1 MSFKSFLKLVEIQTK
16 VASVIPFLLGS
27 LYAIYRFNTFNVKN
41 FLLMFVSLLC
51 FDMATTAIN
60 NYMDF
65 KNANRKHGYGYESHN
80 AIVRDNL
87 KESAVIAAIYI
98 LVACAILF
106 GVLLFINTNIIV
118 LILGGISFV
127 IGILYSF
134 GPFPISRTPFGE
146 IFSGVTMGF
155 IIPFTAIF
163 IHVFDLN
170 ICNIF
175 IQGRILNIDINIIE
189 TVYILLLSV
198 PSMAGIANI
207 MLANNICDIEDD
219 IENKRYTMPIFIGKN
234 NALKV
239 FKALYYLGYISL
251 VVLLIIRVIPVTSI
265 LTLGTF
271 IIVNRNI
278 NVFYEKQTKKDTF
291 ILAVKNFVIVN
302 LTLVFTIAVGLFFK
316 LFK

>member
-16 VASVIPFLLGS
+16 VASVIPFFLGS
-27 LYAIYRFNTFNVKN
+27 LYAIYQFNTFNVKN

-87 KESAVIAAIYI
+87 KESTVIAAIYS

-118 LILGGISFV
+118 LILGGISFA

-163 IHVFDLN
+163 IHVFDRN

-278 NVFYEKQTKKDTF
+278 NVFYDKQTKKDTF